1 MKALRQVG
9 EGTCSGEYGTFID
22 LFSQGM
28 ALTIGITSEVK
39 FFELKVEE
47 LMAGTPHGGA
57 LKIELLKELLN
68 EVSEGW
74 MDESQSTD
82 DEVSDSS
89 E

>member
-1 MKALRQVG
+1 M
-9 EGTCSGEYGTFID
+9 CSGEYGTFID
-22 LFSQGM
+22 LFPQGM
-28 ALTIGITSEVK
+28 ALAVGITSEVK
-39 FFELKVEE
+39 FSELKVEE
-47 LMAGTPHGGA
+47 LVAGTPHERA

-74 MDESQSTD
+74 MDELQSMD

>member
-1 MKALRQVG
+1 MG

-28 ALTIGITSEVK
+28 ALAVDITSEVK
-39 FFELKVEE
+39 FFELKVKE
-47 LMAGTPHGGA
+47 LVAGTPHGGA
-57 LKIELLKELLN
+57 LKIELLKDLLN

-74 MDESQSTD
+74 MDELQLTD